1 MQSNGAIIRR
11 PDTGCSV
18 TLGPGLEPVGMRHT
32 QKCMCITIDAP
43 EQFDQIVSSAENA
56 VSMRILDS
64 EKPSLALAMLLL
76 GAVHVLK

>member
-1 MQSNGAIIRR
+1 MSNSPVIRR

-18 TLGPGLEPVGMRHT
+18 TLGLGLEPAGMHHT
-32 QKCMCITIDAP
+32 EKCQCITIDAP

-64 EKPSLALAMLLL
+64 EKPSLYLAMLLL
-76 GAVHVLK
+76 GGVHVPE